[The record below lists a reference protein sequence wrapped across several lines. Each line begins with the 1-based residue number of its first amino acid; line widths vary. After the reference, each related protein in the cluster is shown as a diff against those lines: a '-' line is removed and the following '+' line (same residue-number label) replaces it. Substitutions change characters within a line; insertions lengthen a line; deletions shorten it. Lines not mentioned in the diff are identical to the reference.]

1 MDKSEYKNQYI
12 LEKNYWWFKGQR
24 EIFLKLIDIYLKKK
38 KKLCIRCRLWCGV

>member
-12 LEKNYWWFKGQR
+12 LKKIIGGLKDKR

-38 KKLCIRCRLWCGV
+38 KKLCIRCGLWCGV

>member
-24 EIFLKLIDIYLKKK
+24 EIFLKLIDRYLKKK
-38 KKLCIRCRLWCGV
+38 KKIMY